1 MKLEINKKELE
12 VLVTFINGNDNPDFF
27 GADATIFCNK
37 KKLIKHIEPLRQKL
51 LKLKYIG
58 EKND

>member
-12 VLVTFINGNDNPDFF
+12 VLNTFLTGNDNPDLF

-37 KKLIKHIEPLRQKL
+37 KNLIKYVEPLRQKL
-51 LKLKYIG
+51 KKLKQ
-58 EKND
+58 EKKNV

>member
-12 VLVTFINGNDNPDFF
+12 VLNAFLGGNDNPDLF

-37 KKLIKHIEPLRQKL
+37 KNLIKYVEPLRQKIL
-51 LKLKYIG
+51 TLKQKKKYV
-58 EKND
+58 